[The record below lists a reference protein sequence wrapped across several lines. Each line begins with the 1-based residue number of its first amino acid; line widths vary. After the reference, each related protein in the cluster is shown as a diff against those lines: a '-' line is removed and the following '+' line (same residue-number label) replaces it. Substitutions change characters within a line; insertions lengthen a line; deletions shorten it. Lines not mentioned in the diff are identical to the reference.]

1 MTGNKNEMAA
11 AVQRD
16 REERRAVLESLEK
29 TQHLLKHAHT
39 EFNRAHAP
47 ELVEAAVYEINALQ
61 ARYAYLLRR
70 VKELGIVG
78 APAAVRKR
86 ELKSPA

>member
-1 MTGNKNEMAA
+1 MQEKKQERAA
-11 AVQRD
+11 AVKWD
-16 REERRAVLESLEK
+16 KDERKAVLESLEK
-29 TQHLLKHAHT
+29 TQMQLKYAHT
-39 EFNRAHAP
+39 DFNRASAP

-78 APAAVRKR
+78 AAVPARKR
-86 ELKSPA
+86 ELKPPA